1 MNKLHWAK
9 FFWADWSNDSALNLC
24 SLPARGLWMA
34 LLCLAAQGEPY
45 GHVNIKGRTPTADEL
60 FDLTAPRG
68 TRRRDW
74 NLWMAELERH
84 GVAQR
89 DHSLAIVSPR
99 MSQDGVTSLART
111 EAAHASWKTAAARPV
126 ADQLPTSSRPVADQ
140 LGVSS
145 SHRNVGEN
153 INGKS
158 PGNSRNPRNLHV
170 QKNGRGDDLHVQ
182 TEILH
187 VLEAEADSEADV
199 GGLPLQPPEERNPPK
214 SPLKRGDKVIS
225 LYK

>member
-45 GHVNIKGRTPTADEL
+45 GHVTIKGRVPTTHEL
-60 FDLTAPRG
+60 FSLTAPRG
-68 TRRRDW
+68 TRRRDFNIW
-74 NLWMAELERH
+74 LAELERA
-84 GVAQR
+84 GVAVR
-89 DHSLAIVSPR
+89 DHKGAIVSPR

-111 EAAHASWKTAAARPV
+111 DAANASWKK
-126 ADQLPTSSRPVADQ
+126 ADT
-140 LGVSS
+140 G
-145 SHRNVGEN
+145 
-153 INGKS
+153 
-158 PGNSRNPRNLHV
+158 RNPRNLHV
-170 QKNGRGDDLHVQ
+170 QKNGRGEDLHMQ

-187 VLEAEADSEADV
+187 VPEAEAEADV
-199 GGLPLQPPEERNPPK
+199 GGLPLRPPEVRNPPK
-214 SPLKRGDKVIS
+214 SPLSRGDKVIP